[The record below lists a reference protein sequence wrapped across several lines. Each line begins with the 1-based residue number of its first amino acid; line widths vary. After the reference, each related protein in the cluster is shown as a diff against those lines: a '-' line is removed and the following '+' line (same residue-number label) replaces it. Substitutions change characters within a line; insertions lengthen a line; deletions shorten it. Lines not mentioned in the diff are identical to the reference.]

1 MIRLLVILLVMS
13 VLASCSN
20 TPELETGE
28 IKTLATLQKAFLQSN
43 QPKQFI
49 DARLVLSRQ
58 QIDAAKIPIL
68 FVELASGQNGTL
80 TPYPG
85 EGIGQ
90 TWLGSDGATITTDR
104 GILKASRGMGS
115 DLMGSSSSMPLWSK
129 IISKET
135 YIRKV
140 SYITGNNKVYTRIF
154 NCTIRKNNQIE
165 LIEIWNLEFRVKK
178 FKANCSSNGL
188 EIENT
193 FFLDSKNI
201 VRKSEQYHSDQIGYI
216 ITERLDR

>member
-1 MIRLLVILLVMS
+1 MNRFLASLVLIS
-13 VLASCSN
+13 VLTSCSN

-28 IKTLATLQKAFLQSN
+28 IRTLNLLKQALQQSDK
-43 QPKQFI
+43 PKQFI

-68 FVELASGQNGTL
+68 FVELESGQNGTL

-85 EGIGQ
+85 EGVGQ
-90 TWLGSDGATITTDR
+90 TWLGSDGAIITTDR

-140 SYITGNNKVYTRIF
+140 SYITGNNKFYTRIF
-154 NCTIRKNNQIE
+154 NCKIRKNNQTE
-165 LIEIWNLEFRVKK
+165 LIEIWNVEFRVKK
-178 FKANCSSNGL
+178 FRANCATNGF
-188 EIENT
+188 ETENT
-193 FFLDSKNI
+193 FFVDTQNVVRRSK
-201 VRKSEQYHSDQIGYI
+201 QYHSDAIGYI
-216 ITERLDR
+216 TTERLDR